1 MPAINP
7 ALADASNAL
16 VLTAVLLYALAMLCY
31 ACDFAFRKERL
42 LAPEQRRPRPPR
54 RRLRPASRCPSWS
67 AASAAAGAA
76 ASSVATADPAGSA
89 R

>member
-1 MPAINP
+1 VPAINP

-42 LAPEQRRPRPPR
+42 LAPEK
-54 RRLRPASRCPSWS
+54 PAEAQAQADVKVPELVG
-67 AASAAAGAA
+67 ASAGTAA
-76 ASSVATADPAGSA
+76 AA
-89 R
+89 